1 METKRWYLAVP
12 FGDPAGIGPEIVL
25 KAMQRVNLPP
35 SMGMVVIGEMPLL
48 KKVSTDL
55 GIPSDFDA
63 VAVDEGSLVRAIE
76 SGSRYI
82 LYSQNILDMHRF
94 NYGEIQ
100 AMCGQAAYHAVEQAV
115 RLIRSGYAD
124 AW

>member
-63 VAVDEGSLVRAIE
+63 VAVDEAPWFVQSKAVAVIFSTPKISWICIDSTMVR
-76 SGSRYI
+76 SRQCVAK
-82 LYSQNILDMHRF
+82 LHTMQ
-94 NYGEIQ
+94 
-100 AMCGQAAYHAVEQAV
+100 
-115 RLIRSGYAD
+115 
-124 AW
+124 